1 MNNLARNTAGEPQ
14 AAPAGTQAAVLQGP
28 HVLQVQ
34 GTEAEIPV
42 FMEMFTSIAN
52 PAMIQMAAREF
63 LGRYPA
69 DRRLALA
76 SALSWANPF
85 YLPEMSDEVAR
96 SLAVN
101 SNMIAELTMRAK
113 LTASRAPQLNVL
125 LACAPKSA
133 STFIAGAL
141 QTALGLPSAA
151 LFASTPRIRA
161 VSQMGG
167 NLREQEP
174 EELALIRNGLN
185 GVGYVAQHHSRC
197 SPYLALLLRTYNVR
211 PIVTHRNLFDTFV
224 SLDDMIM
231 GYRSDKD
238 SDSGFY
244 FSDGLPASYG
254 KLDLED
260 RLTILVQ
267 RNTAW
272 FIQFFVS
279 WKKCERA
286 NLAQPLW
293 VSYENDFLADKQG
306 LAGRVI
312 QHLGLDDEAA
322 AKLLVAF
329 EDKTDGAAKR
339 LNKGVAGRGRA
350 MPDSVRAIIERTAHY
365 YRDEEDISPLLAG

>member
-1 MNNLARNTAGEPQ
+1 MTNLARNLADEPLAPKVQ
-14 AAPAGTQAAVLQGP
+14 A
-28 HVLQVQ
+28 Q
-34 GTEAEIPV
+34 GTDDEIPV
-42 FMEMFTSIAN
+42 FMEMFTALAS
-52 PAMIQMAAREF
+52 PPMIQMAAREF
-63 LGRYPA
+63 LARYPA
-69 DRRLALA
+69 EKRLGLA

-85 YLPEMSDEVAR
+85 YLPEMSDDVVR

-101 SNMIAELTMRAK
+101 ANMIAELTMRAK
-113 LTASRAPQLNVL
+113 LTANRSPQLNVL

-151 LFASTPRIRA
+151 LFASTPRVRA

-197 SPYLALLLRTYNVR
+197 TPYLSLMLKTYNVK

-238 SDSGFY
+238 SDAGFY
-244 FSDGLPASYG
+244 FSDGLPANFG
-254 KLDLED
+254 KLSQED

-272 FIQFFVS
+272 FIQFYVS

-286 NLAQPLW
+286 GLAQPLW
-293 VSYENDFLADKQG
+293 VSYEKDFLADKQG
-306 LAGRVI
+306 LAERVI
-312 QHLGLDDEAA
+312 LHLGLDAEAA
-322 AKLLVAF
+322 GKLLVAF
-329 EDKTDGAAKR
+329 EDKTDGAARR

-365 YRDEEDISPLLAG
+365 YRDEEDLSPLLDG

>member
-1 MNNLARNTAGEPQ
+1 MTNLARNPVPGNDSA
-14 AAPAGTQAAVLQGP
+14 AAPQP
-28 HVLQVQ
+28 M

-42 FMEMFTSIAN
+42 FMEMFTSLAN
-52 PAMIQMAAREF
+52 PQMIKMAAHEF
-63 LGRYPA
+63 LARYPA
-69 DRRLALA
+69 ERRLGLA

-85 YLPEMSDEVAR
+85 YIPDMAPDVAR
-96 SLAVN
+96 NLAVGPN
-101 SNMIAELTMRAK
+101 QLAELTMRAK
-113 LTASRAPQLNVL
+113 LTAHHAPQLNVL

-151 LFASTPRIRA
+151 LFANTPRIRA
-161 VSQMGG
+161 VSMMGG
-167 NLREQEP
+167 NLMEQEP

-185 GVGYVAQHHSRC
+185 GQGYVAQHHARAT
-197 SPYLALLLRTYNVR
+197 PYLSLLIRTYNVR

-244 FSDGLPASYG
+244 FSDGLPAHYG
-254 KLDLED
+254 RLDRED

-272 FIQFFVS
+272 FIQFYVS

-286 NLAQPLW
+286 NLVKPLW
-293 VSYENDFLADKQG
+293 VSYEHDFLADKPG
-306 LAGRVI
+306 LALRVI
-312 QHLGLDDEAA
+312 DHLGLAPDAA
-322 AKLLVAF
+322 ERLVAAF
-329 EDKTDGAAKR
+329 EDKSDGAAKR
-339 LNKGVAGRGRA
+339 LNKGVAGRGRD
-350 MPDSVRAIIERTAHY
+350 MPASVRAIIEKTASY
-365 YRDEEDISPLLAG
+365 YRDEEDLRPLLDG

>member
-1 MNNLARNTAGEPQ
+1 MNNLARNPADEQQQPVAQAPQ
-14 AAPAGTQAAVLQGP
+14 GID
-28 HVLQVQ
+28 
-34 GTEAEIPV
+34 AEIPA
-42 FMEMFTSIAN
+42 FMEMFTSLASI
-52 PAMIQMAAREF
+52 PMIQKAAHDF
-63 LGRYPA
+63 LGRFPPE
-69 DRRLALA
+69 RRLGLA
-76 SALSWANPF
+76 SAMSWANPF
-85 YLPEMSDEVAR
+85 YLPEMSDEVAK

-101 SNMIAELTMRAK
+101 PNMIAELTMRAK

-197 SPYLALLLRTYNVR
+197 TPYLSLMLKTYNVR
-211 PIVTHRNLFDTFV
+211 PIVTHRNLFDTFI

-238 SDSGFY
+238 SDVGFY
-244 FSDGLPASYG
+244 FSDGLPSNYG
-254 KLDLED
+254 RLSLED

-272 FIQFFVS
+272 FIQFYVS

-286 NLAQPLW
+286 GLAQPLW
-293 VSYENDFLADKQG
+293 VSYEKDFLADKQG
-306 LAGRVI
+306 LAQRVI
-312 QHLGLDDEAA
+312 GHLGLNSDDA
-322 AKLLVAF
+322 AKLLDAF
-329 EDKTDGAAKR
+329 EDKRDGAAKR
-339 LNKGVAGRGRA
+339 LNKGVAGRGSA
-350 MPDSVRAIIERTAHY
+350 MPQSVRDIIERTAHF
-365 YRDEEDISPLLAG
+365 YRDELDLSPLLQG